1 MTWSGDMDWSSVSL
15 RSLKASCHLH
25 AAPHALIAALHVILS
40 SVTAKS
46 STLVSRQRACCHSSD
61 LWHALMAVPQITEF
75 GFKLAFQG
83 LTTSLLH
90 HHMLFG
96 LLLLVFPGPK
106 CSKLDLQSTSRAKIH
121 LELLDPHLYYEM

>member
-1 MTWSGDMDWSSVSL
+1 MTWSGDTDWSSVWV

-46 STLVSRQRACCHSSD
+46 SMLVSRQRACCHSSD

-75 GFKLAFQG
+75 GFKPAFQG
-83 LTTSLLH
+83 LTTDPCSVASSQLLE
-90 HHMLFG
+90 G
-96 LLLLVFPGPK
+96 LAA
-106 CSKLDLQSTSRAKIH
+106 DLGNSQLTC
-121 LELLDPHLYYEM
+121 